1 MAEAKI
7 TQVNPTSFELEEY
20 SVADENLISSIEIET
35 LFDPQT
41 DYIEYFVYNPNNGG
55 QVNPPFD
62 SPANYNNYTLEDNI
76 LAINPE
82 EDLFIN
88 GFEEGTYN
96 TFYNFLSLRLSSNFS
111 QRYYISEISADRTE
125 VRLTSND
132 ISTEE
137 IIASTTE
144 YIQERNS
151 AEFFPDFYL
160 NFGNNQ
166 LVIANN
172 VLLDVDNV
180 LIKLY
185 DPLPPQYQLKSTL
198 WVVEQVAD
206 PIAYLIDLPFEP
218 IIVDNSI
225 RIKGPNINLP
235 VKGQVN
241 NSTEEVD
248 FTSLIETS
256 VTSSLQQINSFYAD
270 PSVKINVDYN
280 EYSNFINFSSAQKR
294 TSNFFYKLGQIE
306 SWTST
311 AALGSNQINSS
322 VSSSVAF
329 YENKINETIDGFDN
343 FEYFLYYTSGSVKP
357 YPKTNTEEPYDQAS
371 TTSILGQN
379 WITSSLESAEAYD
392 VNNKNWIYYAIPEY
406 LREDTANQPYLD
418 FSNMVGHFYDEN
430 IWVYIKDITNKW
442 DNDNRIDSGISRDLI
457 AQQLRDLGF
466 NLYENQFSS
475 FNLFSATLG
484 LTPSGSFFPFPNMT
498 GSLPTP
504 SGFEYVNASI
514 TGSNEILPQD
524 DIKKRIY
531 KRIYNNLPYLYK
543 KKGTVD
549 GIRTLATIYGIPNTL
564 LRIDEFGGKDK
575 DNTNDWDYWFEQFN
589 YAYSTGDDGIISSDW
604 GVNTDWTSPD
614 DVPASL
620 QFRFQLPPSSSNSPA
635 SQSLWTLDNGRDVR
649 LVLEYDTTL
658 LDSGSFSGSIADPNN
673 QYANL
678 KFYPNFNGD
687 ATEFANVSLPFLNG
701 GWWSVMV
708 NRDAGDFELIA
719 ANKIYS
725 GSNGSSLGFI
735 ASSSINSDDGAWFS
749 STNSYF
755 PTLGGITG
763 YTDFSG
769 SYQEI
774 KYYNTQISHSVF
786 KDYVMNPQS
795 IEGNTINSAPDEL
808 IFRAALGGELY
819 TGSVSIHPKVTG
831 SWDTVNSFAANSNFT
846 ITEGNFAVNREY
858 VFMDQPAV
866 GIKNRITDK
875 IRQVALNLPEG
886 DQQLSNIRSIQQ
898 DTEIDDAYTDTVNQV
913 EVALSPTNQINDD
926 IINSIGY
933 LNIGEYIGDPRQ
945 ISSSSTS
952 YPDLNVLRDEYF
964 LKYTSNY
971 DWNDFIRLIKFFDNS
986 LWKTIK
992 DFIPSKVSAVTGISI
1007 KQHLLERQKYP
1018 EPQVSYSE
1026 PYYTGSIGQIAG
1038 LLDGQRIF
1046 TASSDFESFP
1056 IVVPS
1061 GSDGGTLPSFV
1072 LGTNYT
1078 EFAYPG
1084 AINVTQSWN
1093 GANVTP
1099 FGFETFTQDDAREF
1113 VDGEFS
1119 GSEFIVTN
1127 GELNPGCD
1135 DIKVA
1140 DSTNITFDIA
1150 HATFN
1155 GDGKTL
1161 SPAVIQTPFSGPS
1174 PSFIAGAK
1182 ILSTGDLNMWWS
1194 STRAIVDNGAS
1205 GKIYTDTFK
1214 AEYIAISKTS
1224 KNGLDLTNIIPN
1236 VKEFTILTSAL
1247 APTQTGATSV
1257 STSTT
1262 TLTLTAL
1269 LNNEY
1274 PDSYVFKVSS
1284 DASIALV
1291 SSIPPGDPAPVPNPV
1306 VIPTQND
1313 ILSVLDPFFNG
1324 DFSNSDCNAI
1334 INNVLIPRQSKI
1346 FWELD
1351 YSTNAIQAVNQQ
1363 AIISAS
1369 QQGGDLPKAFIQD
1382 YNYYSTPILRR
1393 NYLGAKS
1400 TSPDFNE
1407 LSTAGGFGQLPVV
1420 QSEGYYFAFFNWVG
1434 GTSPEWGNEL
1444 EDRSAVNVRYYI
1456 GEDGNVIEPINDSN
1470 GINLSIVQQN
1480 FEQDSNAI
1488 LSFNDK
1494 DGATSKFTN
1503 LEGKHPIFKS
1513 GQLPQPIIYTQT
1525 ASIGSDPALPNQ
1537 GGGAI
1542 NSIDF
1547 VQGDQSPSLLVQN
1560 FQLTSTPNGS
1570 PNSDYDIGAG
1580 NSYTFNNIINIG
1592 GEASFT
1598 NSNTRYVVN
1607 SASPNQ
1613 PSDLGITLTIDTLIK
1628 LLPSNNYDFQ
1638 SNLQIIKNG
1647 TTVLKSQQFNFTGN
1661 GAPFAQLTATDN
1673 SANNNDFYELVLN
1686 SYQQGTPGSGN
1697 PILLSPIIDINNS
1710 RFNVNQQPLPQ
1721 AGPVT
1726 RFWET
1731 AGALNKI
1738 KASSTLPGPPVL
1750 GGLKAYYGQ
1759 RQSDILGS
1767 GFNPITQNFI
1777 VQIGDEIRFDGTET
1791 QTYYINNVDT
1801 TGGEVILTLDRNQT
1815 AQNLDYFLLRRY
1827 VTDPSYLILEVDKPA
1842 GGTSTGVLTPE
1853 YFYGETEEKIDS
1865 ILQKLTRDNLI

>member
-35 LFDPQT
+35 LFAPQT

-55 QVNPPFD
+55 QVYPPFD
-62 SPANYNNYTLEDNI
+62 SPANSNDYTLEDNI
-76 LAINPE
+76 LVINPE
-82 EDLFIN
+82 NDLFVN

-96 TFYNFLSLRLSSNFS
+96 TFYNFLSVRLSSNFS
-111 QRYYISEISADRTE
+111 QRYFISEISPDRTE

-151 AEFFPDFYL
+151 DEFFPDFYL

-172 VLLDVDNV
+172 ILLDVDSV

-185 DPLPPQYQLKSTL
+185 EPLPPQYQLKSTL
-198 WVVEQVAD
+198 WVVEQIAD
-206 PIAYLIDLPFEP
+206 PIAYLVELPFEP
-218 IIVDNSI
+218 IIVDNTI
-225 RIKGPNINLP
+225 RLKGPNTNLP
-235 VKGQVN
+235 IKGQVN

-248 FTSLIETS
+248 FTSLISTS

-270 PSVKINVDYN
+270 PSVKINVDYT
-280 EYSNFINFSSAQKR
+280 EYSNFIKFSSAEKR
-294 TSNFFYKLGQIE
+294 TSNFFYKIGQIE
-306 SWTST
+306 NWTDIASS
-311 AALGSNQINSS
+311 GSNSTVTS
-322 VSSSVAF
+322 VSGSTAF

-343 FEYFLYYTSGSVKP
+343 FEYFLYYTSGSSS
-357 YPKTNTEEPYDQAS
+357 YPKTNTGEPYNQAS
-371 TTSILGQN
+371 STSVLAQN
-379 WITSSLESAEAYD
+379 WITSSLTSAESYD
-392 VNNKNWIYYAIPEY
+392 DNNKDWIYNSIPEY
-406 LREDTANQPYLD
+406 IREDSANQSYVD

-430 IWVYIKDITNKW
+430 LWIYIKDITNKW

-484 LTPSGSFFPFPNMT
+484 LTPSGSYFPFPDMT

-524 DIKKRIY
+524 DVKKRLY
-531 KRIYNNLPYLYK
+531 KRIYNNLSYLYK

-589 YAYSTGDDGIISSDW
+589 YAYSTGDTGIISSDW
-604 GVNTDWTSPD
+604 GVNTDWNAPD
-614 DVPASL
+614 DVPESL

-635 SQSLWTLDNGRDVR
+635 SQSLWTLDAGRDVR

-678 KFYPNFNGD
+678 KFYPNFTGD

-735 ASSSINSDDGAWFS
+735 ASSSINSDDSAWFS
-749 STNSYF
+749 STNSHF
-755 PTLGGITG
+755 PTVGGITG

-846 ITEGNFAVNREY
+846 ITDGNFAVNREY

-886 DQQLSNIRSIQQ
+886 AQQLSNIRSIQQ
-898 DTEIDDAYTDTVNQV
+898 DTEIDDAYTNTVNQV
-913 EVALSPTNQINDD
+913 EVVLSPTNQINDD

-945 ISSSSTS
+945 AISGSTT
-952 YPDLNVLRDEYF
+952 YPDLDALRDDYF
-964 LKYTSNY
+964 LKYTGNY

-992 DFIPSKVSAVTGISI
+992 DFIPSKVSAATGISI

-1018 EPQVSYSE
+1018 EPQTSYSE

-1061 GSDGGTLPSFV
+1061 GSDGGTLPNFV

-1078 EFAYPG
+1078 EFIYPG

-1140 DSTNITFDIA
+1140 DSTNITFDIV
-1150 HATFN
+1150 HSTFN
-1155 GDGKTL
+1155 GDGQTQ
-1161 SPAVIQTPFSGPS
+1161 SPAIIQTPFSGPA

-1194 STRAIVDNGAS
+1194 STRAIVNNGAS
-1205 GKIYTDTFK
+1205 GKIYTDTYK

-1224 KNGLDLTNIIPN
+1224 KNGLDLTTIIPN

-1269 LNNEY
+1269 LTNEY
-1274 PDSYVFKVSS
+1274 PDSYLFKVSS

-1291 SSIPPGDPAPVPNPV
+1291 SNIPPGDPAPVPNPV

-1313 ILSVLDPFFNG
+1313 ILSVLDPYFNG

-1334 INNVLIPRQSKI
+1334 INNVLIPRQSEI

-1363 AIISAS
+1363 AIITAS

-1434 GTSPEWGNEL
+1434 GTSPEWGNNL

-1456 GEDGNVIEPINDSN
+1456 GEDGNVIEPINDSD

-1494 DGATSKFTN
+1494 EGATSKFTN
-1503 LEGKHPIFKS
+1503 LEGTSKIFKS
-1513 GQLPQPIIYTQT
+1513 GQIPQPIIYTQT
-1525 ASIGSDPALPNQ
+1525 SSIGSDSALSNL
-1537 GGGAI
+1537 GGGSTG
-1542 NSIDF
+1542 SIEF
-1547 VQGDQSPSLLVQN
+1547 VQGDQAGQVINDYTIKAYADNPAAWSNAIQPNFPSIVNNGSSITFPSDNLYTIGVNNPTSDGVTLNFEVEVHREFLQNKGVEFQWYKDGNPIVGTINVWDVANTPIFTIKLSNVSDAINGKTYQLKINSIGASPSTGITDPGPLQVTADSFFWVYQV
-1560 FQLTSTPNGS
+1560 PS
-1570 PNSDYDIGAG
+1570 PNVGPAQRHW
-1580 NSYTFNNIINIG
+1580 T
-1592 GEASFT
+1592 T
-1598 NSNTRYVVN
+1598 NSSLVTGTL
-1607 SASPNQ
+1607 AANQ
-1613 PSDLGITLTIDTLIK
+1613 IAAMPSDLT
-1628 LLPSNNYDFQ
+1628 Q
-1638 SNLQIIKNG
+1638 
-1647 TTVLKSQQFNFTGN
+1647 V
-1661 GAPFAQLTATDN
+1661 
-1673 SANNNDFYELVLN
+1673 
-1686 SYQQGTPGSGN
+1686 
-1697 PILLSPIIDINNS
+1697 
-1710 RFNVNQQPLPQ
+1710 
-1721 AGPVT
+1721 
-1726 RFWET
+1726 
-1731 AGALNKI
+1731 
-1738 KASSTLPGPPVL
+1738 
-1750 GGLKAYYGQ
+1750 GLRDVYGQ
-1759 RQSDILGS
+1759 RQTDISGS
-1767 GFNPITQNFI
+1767 GFNPITNAFI
-1777 VQIGDEIRFDGTET
+1777 VQIGDEIRFGGTES
-1791 QTYYINNVDT
+1791 QTFYIKNVSTANGD
-1801 TGGEVILTLDRNQT
+1801 VILTLDRNLPS
-1815 AQNLDYFLLRRY
+1815 NLTSNGALSYYLLRRY

-1842 GGTSTGVLTPE
+1842 GGTSTGVITPE
-1853 YFYGETEEKIDS
+1853 YFYGETEEKVDS
-1865 ILQKLTRDNLI
+1865 ILQLLTRDNLI